1 MNCAE
6 LLTYRTMSSSVCLLI
21 GFYIC
26 AHMHI
31 DRVVISS
38 MSGDVSD
45 TELISVFTT
54 PAKKNWIALTEF

>member
-1 MNCAE
+1 MSCK
-6 LLTYRTMSSSVCLLI
+6 LLTYRTVSSSVCLI
-21 GFYIC
+21 GFYIRV
-26 AHMHI
+26 